1 MISTLNPV
9 PDPHPILFH
18 YSTTPH
24 HTAHVPQYVRIVN
37 MDVSKFKKLSFSDST
52 LYRYLFYAVCAEV
65 CLLLFVT
72 FFSQSGVAF
81 VPYRYGDGAD
91 GEKLYSVQCVVRAD
105 AGFVGPIALFL
116 NALFLLYG
124 VYEAYQ
130 IRNLD
135 DSVNEA
141 KYIAISIY
149 NVFVVGALV
158 VMVCFV
164 VPDPTIVT
172 LLKVVFVSLET
183 VSAIALLG
191 FPKIKAIRNN
201 VTVSTATIME
211 VRRDSGVVVAM
222 MCVLCACVG
231 MCVGM
236 CCSNV

>member
-1 MISTLNPV
+1 MRGARRRWICR
-9 PDPHPILFH
+9 
-18 YSTTPH
+18 
-24 HTAHVPQYVRIVN
+24 AHRV
-37 MDVSKFKKLSFSDST
+37 VSECS
-52 LYRYLFYAVCAEV
+52 
-65 CLLLFVT
+65 
-72 FFSQSGVAF
+72 
-81 VPYRYGDGAD
+81 
-91 GEKLYSVQCVVRAD
+91 
-105 AGFVGPIALFL
+105 I
-116 NALFLLYG
+116 FLLYG

-135 DSVNEA
+135 DSINEA

-211 VRRDSGVVVAM
+211 VRRDSGVVFAM
-222 MCVLCACVG
+222 MCVLCGACVG
-231 MCVGM
+231 MCVGI
-236 CCSNV
+236 CCSNVCDVL

>member
-1 MISTLNPV
+1 M
-9 PDPHPILFH
+9 
-18 YSTTPH
+18 
-24 HTAHVPQYVRIVN
+24 A
-37 MDVSKFKKLSFSDST
+37 
-52 LYRYLFYAVCAEV
+52 
-65 CLLLFVT
+65 

-81 VPYRYGDGAD
+81 VPYRYGDGVD
-91 GEKLYSVQCVVRAD
+91 GEKLYSVQCAVRAD

-211 VRRDSGVVVAM
+211 VRRDSGV
-222 MCVLCACVG
+222 CACVG
-231 MCVGM
+231 MCIYMLPQLMYAAVICVICCEVVGSM
-236 CCSNV
+236 LAANHTKTRSSSYSQRA

>member
-9 PDPHPILFH
+9 PDPHPILFY

-81 VPYRYGDGAD
+81 VPYRYGDGAN
-91 GEKLYSVQCVVRAD
+91 GEKLYSVQCTVRAD

-135 DSVNEA
+135 DSINEA

-211 VRRDSGVVVAM
+211 VRRDS
-222 MCVLCACVG
+222 MCVRAWVCAYV
-231 MCVGM
+231 
-236 CCSNV
+236 CCSKLCDML

>member
-1 MISTLNPV
+1 
-9 PDPHPILFH
+9 
-18 YSTTPH
+18 
-24 HTAHVPQYVRIVN
+24 
-37 MDVSKFKKLSFSDST
+37 MDVSKFKKLSVSDSS

-91 GEKLYSVQCVVRAD
+91 GEKLYSVQCAVRAD

-201 VTVSTATIME
+201 VTVNTATIME
-211 VRRDSGVVVAM
+211 VRRELL
-222 MCVLCACVG
+222 CVCACGGYVHMYAAVVCVMFCEVVG
-231 MCVGM
+231 SMLAANH
-236 CCSNV
+236 SKARSFS